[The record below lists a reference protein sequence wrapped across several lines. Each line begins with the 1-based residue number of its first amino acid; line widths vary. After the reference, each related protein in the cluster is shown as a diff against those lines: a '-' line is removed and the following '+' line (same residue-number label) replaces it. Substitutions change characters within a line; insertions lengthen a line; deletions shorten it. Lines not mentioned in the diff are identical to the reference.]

1 MDCSLPGSSFR
12 WTSLARMME
21 WVAISS
27 CRDNQHFERLITFS
41 PLVFK
46 YYKSEI
52 NIFIY
57 IIFVY
62 HLIISLGS
70 FLGGEL
76 NDVHILKILMH
87 FAECSLESLWESFR
101 GLLCY
106 VMSSMLCYVC
116 YVHVFS
122 VVCQFDHQQ
131 DNVLFFYFIYF
142 NITESRGTRDQIA
155 NIRWIIEKAREF
167 QKSIYFCFID

>member
-1 MDCSLPGSSFR
+1 MSSAFVNLWTVACQAPLFR

-27 CRDNQHFERLITFS
+27 CRDNQHFERHITSF
-41 PLVFK
+41 PLLFK

-62 HLIISLGS
+62 HLIISGS

-106 VMSSMLCYVC
+106 VMSVMLMSSLLSANLTINKTMSYS
-116 YVHVFS
+116 FISFTSISLKAEEPGIKLPTS
-122 VVCQFDHQQ
+122 VG
-131 DNVLFFYFIYF
+131 
-142 NITESRGTRDQIA
+142 S
-155 NIRWIIEKAREF
+155 
-167 QKSIYFCFID
+167 